1 MLRVTALSFFMT
13 LAMTGVAWAHVE
25 VSPTQVPPSGAETFT
40 VDVAGE
46 KSAPAV
52 EVRIQVPKGFE
63 VTNVSAPSGWQGK
76 LKGDSIVWSGGELAQ
91 DRAAQFTFEAR
102 TPGEASETTWKG
114 FVTYQDDSVVE
125 WTGPPDSE
133 HPASVVNV
141 VSGGPGGTRT
151 GGIQTGG
158 SGESMPDTGGIA
170 PALLI
175 SLTGFAALALGLI
188 GLAVLRRA

>member
-1 MLRVTALSFFMT
+1 MRKTLLRVTALSFFMT
-13 LAMTGVAWAHVE
+13 LAVTGVAWAHVE
-25 VSPTQVPPSGAETFT
+25 ISPTQVPSSGTETFT

-52 EVRIQVPKGFE
+52 EVRIEIPKGFE
-63 VTNVSAPSGWQGK
+63 VTDVSAPSGWQGK
-76 LKGDSIVWSGGELAQ
+76 LKDGSIVWSGGELAQ
-91 DRAAQFTFEAR
+91 DRAVQFTFEAR

-141 VSGGPGGTRT
+141 VSGGFGGT
-151 GGIQTGG
+151 QTGG
-158 SGESMPDTGGIA
+158 SGESMPDTGGLD
-170 PALLI
+170 PAFLA
-175 SLTGFAALALGLI
+175 SLAGFVSLSLGLI
-188 GLAVLRRA
+188 GLAVLRRT